1 MGRQIFGHEPLLVE
15 GQNKVKPGH
24 KPGHRRSG
32 RSRLAVEILIPDSQ
46 NQWTE
51 EGGSVVRNIRAGL
64 IGLAAFLTAV
74 VPQFAK
80 AQDFPTRP
88 VRIVVAFPPGGPT
101 DFVGRVVADKMTQL
115 LGQRVYIDN
124 KPGANGT
131 LGGGDVAKS
140 DPDGYS
146 LFLTTA
152 GAVTVSPHI
161 QPNMPFDTFR
171 DLAPVALVTKVT
183 EVLVV
188 SPKSGIKSVKEL
200 VALAK
205 EKPSTV
211 TFASTGI
218 GSPPHLAQV
227 LLANAAGVK
236 FLHVPYRGA
245 APALTDLLAGQV
257 QAVSLDMPVVI
268 GQIQAGALLPI
279 GVVSDKRDP
288 LLPDVP
294 TLAEQGYPNT
304 DASNW
309 YGLLAPAKTPPA
321 VIGKINKAV
330 DDAMADPAVH
340 EKLIKAG
347 ATPVGGTPQS
357 FGIFLKAE
365 YDKWGRVVEANG
377 IKE

>member
-1 MGRQIFGHEPLLVE
+1 M
-15 GQNKVKPGH
+15 
-24 KPGHRRSG
+24 
-32 RSRLAVEILIPDSQ
+32 
-46 NQWTE
+46 
-51 EGGSVVRNIRAGL
+51 RNIRAIL
-64 IGLAAFLTAV
+64 IGVAAFLAFLA
-74 VPQFAK
+74 PQFAK

-88 VRIVVAFPPGGPT
+88 IRIVVAFPPGGPT
-101 DFVGRVVADKMTQL
+101 DFVGRLVADKMTTL

-140 DPDGYS
+140 DADGYS

-161 QPNMPFDTFR
+161 QANMPFDTFR
-171 DLAPVALVTKVT
+171 DFAPVALVTKVT

-188 SPKSGIKSVKEL
+188 SPKLGVKNVKDL

-205 EKPSTV
+205 QKPGAV

-227 LLANAAGVK
+227 LLATAADVK

-245 APALTDLLAGQV
+245 APALTDLLAGQIQV
-257 QAVSLDMPVVI
+257 VSLDMPVVI
-268 GQIQAGALLPI
+268 AQIQAGNLLPI
-279 GVVSDKRDP
+279 GVVADKRDA

-294 TLAEQGYPNT
+294 TLAEQGFPNT

-309 YGLLAPAKTPPA
+309 YALLAPAKTPPA
-321 VIGKINKAV
+321 VIVKLNKAV
-330 DDAMADPAVH
+330 NDALNDPAVH
-340 EKLIKAG
+340 EKLVKAG
-347 ATPVGGTPQS
+347 ANPVGGTPQS
-357 FGIFLKAE
+357 LATFLKAE
-365 YDKWGRVVEANG
+365 YEKWGRVVAANG
-377 IKE
+377 IKEQ